1 MENERNT
8 DKLAGYLIKLG
19 GLAIVLALCW
29 YFKNVLIYI
38 IVAFV
43 VSMIGRPF
51 MQLLKKIRIKGKSA
65 PNWLLAIFTI
75 VLILALLVLLFT
87 QIVPLVSNIVRDAS
101 AISDSAQFSSNPI
114 EKVNEWIIGLFPDV
128 GADFDITA
136 VVLGKL
142 KELVSF
148 SQVSGL
154 VGSVAS
160 LVIDIVVA
168 VFSVVF
174 IAFFFIKEDGLFER
188 ILCAL
193 VPDRHEL
200 TLRKT
205 LSEIKQL
212 LSRYFVGLVIEMLGV
227 ALVDF
232 LGLWLIARFDFSY
245 AIGVGFIAGLLN
257 VIPYVGPLIGD
268 VIGIVFGIVLKLGT
282 GAGLD
287 VNIWVFALII
297 LAIMLAAQ
305 LIDNFIYQPLI
316 YSTSIK
322 AHPLEIF
329 IVLLMAGHIGGIVG
343 MLVAIPAYTVVRVI
357 AIRFFY
363 RFKPIQRLVP
373 DLAEGKRT
381 RLLRILIEGLLLED
395 RFLILCESRR
405 HQACHPYGGQWA
417 KAWDLCMVRPSY

>member
-75 VLILALLVLLFT
+75 VLILAVLVLLFT
-87 QIVPLVSNIVRDAS
+87 QMVPLISNIVRDAS

-114 EKVNEWIIGLFPDV
+114 EKVNEWIIGMFPDV

-297 LAIMLAAQ
+297 LAIMLATQ

-373 DLAEGKRT
+373 DLAEEDK
-381 RLLRILIEGLLLED
+381 IIENID
-395 RFLILCESRR
+395 
-405 HQACHPYGGQWA
+405 
-417 KAWDLCMVRPSY
+417 